1 MHPMEGIARLLEWAG
16 PDLAYNL
23 DFIPEDRL
31 DWKPTPDSKSAREC
45 AAEAALFMKSMI
57 PVLAG
62 AEWTRADYSPPPKVE
77 IQGLLRTVSK
87 EYADALRSIPLE
99 RLGEVV
105 SMPFGDTPLGQLAGF
120 PVVDVIH
127 HRGQVCYLQTMLG
140 DKENH
145 FMMG

>member
-1 MHPMEGIARLLEWAG
+1 MHPMDGIARLLEWAG

-31 DWKPTPDSKSAREC
+31 DWKPTPDSKSALEC
-45 AAEAALFMKSMI
+45 GTEAAVFLKSMI
-57 PVLAG
+57 PVLSG
-62 AEWTRADYSPPPKVE
+62 AEWTRPDYAVLS
-77 IQGLLRTVSK
+77 R
-87 EYADALRSIPLE
+87 
-99 RLGEVV
+99 GEVQEMLRAATRDYAEALLAIPPDRLAQVV
-105 SMPFGDTPLGQLAGF
+105 STPFGETPLGRLASF

-145 FMMG
+145 FLMG